1 MIKLA
6 KQADC
11 VSEKGAES
19 PYLSALGS
27 HSPVLQTTNDCRSNV
42 PDEFGASE
50 NIPGEH

>member
-6 KQADC
+6 KQDDC
-11 VSEKGAES
+11 VTEKGAES

-42 PDEFGASE
+42 PDEFGMFD
-50 NIPGEH
+50 NIPGVR